1 MSPKKTSEIFNALKT
16 ELGMDHFSEILAN
29 MSLNLS
35 EDGKSL
41 FDVERRESMTGTKMR
56 FPLGWFFER
65 IQDEFEQ
72 AKQGNSTEY
81 AQLLE
86 PAVQII
92 KNRIKG

>member
-1 MSPKKTSEIFNALKT
+1 MSPKKTNEIFNALRN
-16 ELGMDHFSEILAN
+16 ELGTNHFMEILAN
-29 MSLNLS
+29 LDLNLS

-41 FDVERRESMTGTKMR
+41 FDVERRESMKGTKGR

-65 IQDEFEQ
+65 IQSDFEE
-72 AKQGNSTEY
+72 ARAGNSTEY

-92 KNRIKG
+92 KAKLNS